1 MKRLILD
8 YKRRIYGKIVVPR
21 WQSTVLMKRT
31 CIWTVI
37 DAFSGR
43 TVHHNVLG
51 SHAYGNS
58 NTTQK
63 ALFVA
68 VFMSIELA
76 ASIAEDERINLLERK
91 LTNSKRLSNGLCIFQ
106 SQKEIVKYVVRNRYY
121 SSSSFIILFFFLLS
135 LFPEFSFLTMFK
147 DFSCKVPKLIET
159 SIVTGGTFTVWIKM
173 IYVVH
178 ILGSGNSLVCHR
190 HKQVVLHGRK
200 NYYVKFV
207 VQKLKVFFVTVYL
220 WSAHQKFI
228 FVTKKCVT
236 SVASLGS
243 IMRIAMQLQ
252 FLEFTAIFLRTLGS
266 SQNFSATERS
276 EITVFSFLKN
286 FLR

>member
-1 MKRLILD
+1 MSSTQDTLSSRVRVRRERRVARSFSFVVGEYWICFVITMKRLILD
-8 YKRRIYGKIVVPR
+8 FKRRIYGKIVVPR

-121 SSSSFIILFFFLLS
+121 SSSSFIILLFFFYYHYSLS
-135 LFPEFSFLTMFK
+135 FPFSPCLR
-147 DFSCKVPKLIET
+147 I
-159 SIVTGGTFTVWIKM
+159 
-173 IYVVH
+173 
-178 ILGSGNSLVCHR
+178 SLVRCE
-190 HKQVVLHGRK
+190 
-200 NYYVKFV
+200 N
-207 VQKLKVFFVTVYL
+207 
-220 WSAHQKFI
+220 
-228 FVTKKCVT
+228 
-236 SVASLGS
+236 
-243 IMRIAMQLQ
+243 
-252 FLEFTAIFLRTLGS
+252 
-266 SQNFSATERS
+266 
-276 EITVFSFLKN
+276 
-286 FLR
+286 